1 MEAYSDQQTGPMSS
15 ELLSTPAVTLASFF
29 SLRRHLTQTRLSGSS
44 SFSFSLFL
52 EQRKTIK
59 TFSVFGHDSQE
70 CYVNAKNSRI
80 PNCRC
85 KVCHVK
91 SVKGLLSPEVTRPQ
105 DRLYGKKLQ
114 CNIDTIMKLIDLI
127 LANTFASPLGVR
139 VRVMHCT
146 HHEMYFCSPLL
157 DPY

>member
-1 MEAYSDQQTGPMSS
+1 MFVWQHEKCISRARFLWVAVLVNFYCGIDCQFQAAVYSGWRSVFASIPVNKLGQC
-15 ELLSTPAVTLASFF
+15 LLNFCRPRPWLLLPSFRF
-29 SLRRHLTQTRLSGSS
+29 EDMTQTRLSGSS

-59 TFSVFGHDSQE
+59 TFSVFGHGSQE
-70 CYVNAKNSRI
+70 CCVSAKNSRI

-105 DRLYGKKLQ
+105 DRQ
-114 CNIDTIMKLIDLI
+114 SETSI
-127 LANTFASPLGVR
+127 
-139 VRVMHCT
+139 
-146 HHEMYFCSPLL
+146 
-157 DPY
+157 